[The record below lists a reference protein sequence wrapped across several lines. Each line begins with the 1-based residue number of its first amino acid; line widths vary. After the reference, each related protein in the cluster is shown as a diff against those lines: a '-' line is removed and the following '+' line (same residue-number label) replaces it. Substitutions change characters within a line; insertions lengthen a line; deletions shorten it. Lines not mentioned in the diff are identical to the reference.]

1 MRRAVGLAAAVA
13 MGLSRLTSC
22 MVTSLVVLGLLLAPA
37 ISLLHPCD
45 FDLAQAA
52 HGMDES

>member
-22 MVTSLVVLGLLLAPA
+22 MVTSLVVLRLLLAPA
-37 ISLLHPCD
+37 ISPLHPRD

-52 HGMDES
+52 HGMDEP